1 MCECGIHRNSF
12 CVCTEIGPTALPC
25 TVRSSPT
32 VSTCFHFSSFRYHLE
47 PLQSLVPPF
56 DQNNTCDI
64 CMLLNA
70 RIISHLPHHVPCCV
84 ARWFL
89 PPFGTPSPP
98 SCQGT
103 MQTSSPPTLLVTLS
117 QCPLLLFL
125 YCPASRCWSSPG
137 IHHQVSS
144 FLQTRFLNEIITPA

>member
-1 MCECGIHRNSF
+1 MASVCVQRLALQPSHVQHAPHRLS
-12 CVCTEIGPTALPC
+12 LL
-25 TVRSSPT
+25 
-32 VSTCFHFSSFRYHLE
+32 VSTFLPSVITWM
-47 PLQSLVPPF
+47 VPPF
-56 DQNNTCDI
+56 DQNNTCDV

-70 RIISHLPHHVPCCV
+70 RTISHLPHHVPCCV
-84 ARWFL
+84 ARWF
-89 PPFGTPSPP
+89 PPLFGTPSPP

-137 IHHQVSS
+137 IRRQVSS
-144 FLQTRFLNEIITPA
+144 FLQTHFLNEIITPA